1 MTGSMDETMSGR
13 YGQAIWWT
21 LGGVFTAHV
30 DGLLREGI
38 IDGDA
43 HIDVVNTIASVGP
56 ATPPAGSL
64 LQWAREF
71 EDRVDALCPPR
82 VKGVVRTGRGTPET
96 IQTVA
101 RLLVRRHLV
110 VVGLEAES
118 MMEALLSM
126 AGAHVATMLPAYA
139 RSEPVQPT
147 TLAHFLGGTTGS
159 LSRASDGLRHAT
171 EVVNQ
176 SPMGSVAMASSRF
189 APERRKIAAALEFDG
204 IVVNTFDAVA
214 AVDYLAISARSI
226 GTVAMSIDRLLRAIE
241 EWIRAVPE
249 AFVVS
254 DEHVGRLSDVP
265 QFRLPALFAPLRD
278 AVAEI
283 TMRVDGIEAWTRR
296 AEYGP
301 QLHFDLPLMAL
312 VEAGE
317 RCVEALDIAR
327 TLLTEAITVNR
338 AVLGNKAGKAFLTMS
353 DLVDFLILEE
363 QIAPGDAQ
371 IIAARVLGMVRDQGI
386 EIAAITREIVDAAG
400 LLVIGRE
407 IGIEFEAPS
416 RYLAPR
422 RFIESRNAE
431 GGPAPAEM
439 RRWIAEEQRRAAS
452 RRAAWEADHVRFGR
466 VDSRALPDDDP
477 TLAR

>member
-1 MTGSMDETMSGR
+1 MDSAMSGR
-13 YGQAIWWT
+13 YGEVIWRS
-21 LGGVFTAHV
+21 LGEVLTAHV

-38 IDGDA
+38 VDSDA
-43 HIDVVNTIASVGP
+43 HSDLVSTIDSVTP
-56 ATPPAGSL
+56 ATPPTGSL
-64 LQWAREF
+64 LERAREF

-82 VKGVVRTGRGTPET
+82 VKGVVRTGRGTAET

-101 RLLVRRHLV
+101 RLLVRQNLV
-110 VVGLEAES
+110 VVGLEVES
-118 MMEALLSM
+118 MMEALLSV
-126 AGAHVATMLPAYA
+126 AGAHVATMLPVFA

-159 LSRASDGLRHAT
+159 LSRASDGLRHAA

-176 SPMGSVAMASSRF
+176 SPMGSAAMASSRF
-189 APERRKIAAALEFDG
+189 APDRRTIARALGFDD

-214 AVDYLAISARSI
+214 AVDYLALSARSV
-226 GTVAMSIDRLLRAIE
+226 GSVAMSVDRLIRAIE
-241 EWIRAVPE
+241 DWIKALPE
-249 AFVVS
+249 SFVVGDDYVS
-254 DEHVGRLSDVP
+254 RLPDVP
-265 QFRLPALFAPLRD
+265 QVRLPALFAPLRD
-278 AVAEI
+278 AVDEV
-283 TMRVDGIEAWTRR
+283 TMRVDSIEAWTRR

-301 QLHFDLPLMAL
+301 QLYLDLPLMAL
-312 VEAGE
+312 AEAGE
-317 RCVEALDIAR
+317 RCVDALGIAR

-338 AVLGNKAGKAFLTMS
+338 AVLGNRAGKAFLTIS

-422 RFIESRNAE
+422 RFIESRTAE
-431 GGPAPAEM
+431 GGPAPSEV
-439 RRWIAEEQRRAAS
+439 RRWIGEEQRRVAS
-452 RRAAWEADHVRFGR
+452 RRVAWEADRARFRPTVADDGP
-466 VDSRALPDDDP
+466 AL
-477 TLAR
+477 AE